1 MLRAS
6 VQALLERHPNLRAG
20 FRSLKQGKVVQVI
33 ATRVDVPWR
42 EVDLGGLEGA
52 AREAAVAGLLEED
65 RVARFEVGRPP
76 LLRCLLLR
84 LAPDRFRFVLTN
96 HHILLDGWSL
106 PLLIRELFALYEHG
120 GDDAGLARVRP
131 YRDYLAWLA
140 GQDRAAMVEEWRR
153 ALAGLSEPTLVAP
166 GRTDRTVTRPEHL
179 LTGLSE
185 EDTTA
190 LTGVARAH
198 GLTLNSLVQGV
209 WGVLLARL
217 TGRDDV
223 VFGVTVSGRPPQITG
238 IENMIGLFINTVPV
252 RVRLDPEVSLP
263 VVCAR
268 VQQQQARLM
277 DSHYV
282 GLAEIQR
289 AAGLGELF
297 DTLFVF
303 ENYPLDGDGVLPRA
317 GGVEVTGA
325 RSWDATHYPLSLAVI
340 PGRALRFR
348 LDYRAD
354 VFDADAA
361 AVIAERLVRL
371 LRAVAADPDRPTGRL
386 DILGGGERREL
397 AERFNDTACVLPA
410 AGLPEL
416 LAEQAER
423 TADAVAVVSDGV
435 SLTYRELHRRVNRL
449 AHRLI
454 GMGAGPEG
462 VVALV
467 LPRSVDLVVAVLAV
481 LKTGAAYLPVDA
493 DYPAQRVE
501 FMLDDARPVLAVT
514 TCATRG
520 MAGPVPQLVLDSPDT
535 TALLAAMPEH
545 EPADTDRTGPLSPA
559 HPAYVIYT
567 SGSTGRP
574 KGVVMTHEA
583 LLNLL
588 TFHRVESADVPST
601 TTAQFTSISFDVATQ
616 EILSALCFG
625 KTLAVPGDEVRKD
638 PSELLDWLERH
649 RVNEF
654 FAPTLVLEA
663 LCAVAEEEQR
673 DLPELRYLAQG
684 GEALTLSKHIRDF
697 CARGVGRQ
705 LHNHYGPSETHESTA
720 YTLPANTLNWPE
732 TAPIG
737 RPISNTRVYVLND
750 VLQPS
755 PYGETG
761 ELYIAGTCLARG
773 YLHRPGLTA
782 ERFLADPFASP
793 GARMYRTGDL
803 VRWNA
808 DGALEFIARADSQI
822 KIRGFRVEPG
832 EVEAVLG
839 SHPEVTRV
847 AVVAGDDAVQGKRL
861 VAYVVRPGA
870 THTPSALRSY
880 LRTRLPA
887 YMVPAFIVD
896 VDALPLMPNGKLDRR
911 ALPAPDET
919 YTVSGRR
926 PMNPQEEIVCELF
939 AEVLGLAAVDPDD
952 SFFDLGGH
960 SLSATRLT
968 NRIRSVLGLELPV
981 RAVFEAPSVAAL
993 AKLLRD
999 AGRARPSLEP
1009 EPRPDLLPLSFAQR
1023 RLWILDQME
1032 GPSPTYNIPLALRL
1046 TGSLSHEALQTALWD
1061 VVGKHEILRTI
1072 YSADE
1077 GVPCQVVLDS
1087 PQVRPPLDKI
1097 KVVEA
1102 ELSDTLTAASR
1113 QPFDLA
1119 VDCPW
1124 RASLFELD
1132 EKQHVLLLVVHHIAA
1147 DGWSLAPLYRD
1158 LAAAYAA
1165 RVAGEVPTWASLT
1178 AQYADYTIWQRQLLG
1193 SVDDPGSLLSQQ
1205 LVYWRERLDGLPDE
1219 LDLAADYAR
1228 PPVASHIGDT
1238 SHFVIPDDLHSML
1251 VAMGRD
1257 NQATLFMVLQAALA
1271 TLLTRLG
1278 AGDDIVI
1285 GSPIAGRTDENLHD
1299 LVGFFVNTLVLRTD
1313 LNGNPSFQE
1322 VLKRVRGNVLGA
1334 YMNQDLPFEHLVEDL
1349 NPTRS
1354 LSRNPLFQVML
1365 TVHNLDDLDL
1375 RMPGLSIAAEHVP
1388 SGISRTDLGFNFV
1401 ERRSQGGEPD
1411 GMDAVIEYNTDLWSK
1426 QSIEDLGLRYLQV
1439 LRQAVMDPAQP
1450 AHQIQILSADERRE
1464 LVESWTA
1471 VGIGEQESALPE
1483 LFRTQVAQ
1491 TPDTIAVQQG
1501 DETLTY
1507 QELDVRA
1514 SHIARLLVVRGVRQE
1529 DVVAVALPRSID
1541 LIASALAVMKVGAT
1555 YLPLDIGYPAER
1567 VGLILKEAQPAL
1579 LLTDSTAAAPY
1590 LPSAFPTVML
1600 DDAEIVTALTEG
1612 AMSGA
1617 PPAMDFGHVSALTA
1631 ACAVFTSGSTGTPKG
1646 VVLSHANVV
1655 NMATAHIEQ
1664 LGLKVGSRVL
1674 QTLSVAFDV
1683 AIADILMTLLSGATL
1698 VLADADTTMMGDELA
1713 HVLRRTA
1720 TTHATL
1726 PPAVLATVSD
1736 RDLPTLTCVVT
1747 GGEACTPD
1755 TVARWSHAVD
1765 MVNVY
1770 GATEVADCATM
1781 NHRHPGDRDPRAVGV
1796 VVDKARVYVLDQNL
1810 DPVPTAVVGEAYI
1823 AGPGVARG
1831 YLMRPGATAERFV
1844 PDIFGPPGTRMYRTG
1859 DRVRWRRDGNLEF
1872 LGRTDNQVKLRGFR
1886 IELGEIDAILAEHPA
1901 VSEARA
1907 MVREDR
1913 PGDRRLVAYVAPAPD
1928 ADATTAPTMLREYA
1942 IQQLPAH
1949 MVPAV
1954 VVVLDTL
1961 PLGPTGK
1968 VDYRA
1973 LPAPHY
1979 ESSSSDRPPNGPQE
1993 EMLCDLFAEVLGVA
2007 TVGVDDSFFELGG
2020 HSILAVQLINRIR
2033 DSLGAKIAIRDLFEA
2048 PTVFGL
2054 AGRLASD
2061 SNASAFEVLL
2071 PMRTTGQHAPLFCVH
2086 PAGGISWCYSG
2097 LINALGADYPIYGLQ
2112 ARGLA
2117 EPEELPSSIEEM
2129 ATEYAKHVRTVQPSG
2144 PYRLLGW
2151 SFGGIVAQAIAVQ
2164 LQRDGCEVEVLAILD
2179 AYPTAGSA
2187 AEAMLD
2193 GESAFAALFGAA
2205 EGVNESLDGKPLME
2219 LMRREGAAL
2228 GNLEDRHLAGIRDI
2242 FINNVQLARSHAPD
2256 VFDGDILFFS
2266 ATHGRT
2272 SDLPTSTAWRP
2283 YINGE
2288 IEDYAIPCQHSEMTQ
2303 PGPLREIGPILCAKL
2318 QKVTPV

>member
-1 MLRAS
+1 M
-6 VQALLERHPNLRAG
+6 
-20 FRSLKQGKVVQVI
+20 
-33 ATRVDVPWR
+33 T
-42 EVDLGGLEGA
+42 
-52 AREAAVAGLLEED
+52 
-65 RVARFEVGRPP
+65 
-76 LLRCLLLR
+76 
-84 LAPDRFRFVLTN
+84 
-96 HHILLDGWSL
+96 
-106 PLLIRELFALYEHG
+106 
-120 GDDAGLARVRP
+120 
-131 YRDYLAWLA
+131 
-140 GQDRAAMVEEWRR
+140 
-153 ALAGLSEPTLVAP
+153 
-166 GRTDRTVTRPEHL
+166 
-179 LTGLSE
+179 
-185 EDTTA
+185 
-190 LTGVARAH
+190 
-198 GLTLNSLVQGV
+198 
-209 WGVLLARL
+209 
-217 TGRDDV
+217 
-223 VFGVTVSGRPPQITG
+223 
-238 IENMIGLFINTVPV
+238 
-252 RVRLDPEVSLP
+252 
-263 VVCAR
+263 
-268 VQQQQARLM
+268 
-277 DSHYV
+277 
-282 GLAEIQR
+282 
-289 AAGLGELF
+289 
-297 DTLFVF
+297 
-303 ENYPLDGDGVLPRA
+303 
-317 GGVEVTGA
+317 
-325 RSWDATHYPLSLAVI
+325 
-340 PGRALRFR
+340 
-348 LDYRAD
+348 
-354 VFDADAA
+354 
-361 AVIAERLVRL
+361 
-371 LRAVAADPDRPTGRL
+371 
-386 DILGGGERREL
+386 
-397 AERFNDTACVLPA
+397 
-410 AGLPEL
+410 
-416 LAEQAER
+416 
-423 TADAVAVVSDGV
+423 
-435 SLTYRELHRRVNRL
+435 
-449 AHRLI
+449 
-454 GMGAGPEG
+454 
-462 VVALV
+462 
-467 LPRSVDLVVAVLAV
+467 
-481 LKTGAAYLPVDA
+481 
-493 DYPAQRVE
+493 
-501 FMLDDARPVLAVT
+501 
-514 TCATRG
+514 
-520 MAGPVPQLVLDSPDT
+520 
-535 TALLAAMPEH
+535 
-545 EPADTDRTGPLSPA
+545 PA
-559 HPAYVIYT
+559 HPAYIIYT

-583 LLNLL
+583 VLNLL
-588 TFHRVESADVPST
+588 AFHRAEAANVPST

-625 KTLAVPGDEVRKD
+625 KTLAIPGDEVRKD

-697 CARGVGRQ
+697 CERGVGRR
-705 LHNHYGPSETHESTA
+705 LYNHYGPSETHESTA
-720 YTLPANTLNWPE
+720 YTLPANTLNWPD

-737 RPISNTRVYVLND
+737 RPISNTRVYILND

-755 PYGETG
+755 PCGEIG
-761 ELYIAGTCLARG
+761 ELYIAGLCLARG
-773 YLHRPGLTA
+773 YLDRSGLTA
-782 ERFLADPFASP
+782 ERFVADPFASP

-803 VRWNA
+803 VRRNA
-808 DGALEFIARADSQI
+808 DGALEFISRADSQI

-832 EVEAVLG
+832 EVEAALG
-839 SHPEVTRV
+839 SHPEVTQV

-870 THTPSALRSY
+870 THTPSSLRSY
-880 LRTRLPA
+880 LRTRLPE

-919 YTVSGRR
+919 HTVSGRR
-926 PMNPQEEIVCELF
+926 PMNPQEEILCELF

-968 NRIRSVLGLELPV
+968 NRIRLVLGLELPV
-981 RAVFEAPSVAAL
+981 RAVFEAPSVAGL
-993 AKLLRD
+993 AKVLRD

-1023 RLWILDQME
+1023 RLWFLDQME

-1046 TGSLSHEALQTALWD
+1046 TGSLSHEALRMALWD
-1061 VVGKHEILRTI
+1061 VAGKHEILRTI
-1072 YSADE
+1072 YSADG
-1077 GVPCQVVLDS
+1077 GVPRQIILD
-1087 PQVRPPLDKI
+1087 PTQARPPLDKI
-1097 KVVEA
+1097 NVAEV
-1102 ELSDTLTAASR
+1102 ELSDALTAASR

-1132 EKQHVLLLVVHHIAA
+1132 ERQHVLLVVIHHIAA

-1165 RVAGEVPTWASLT
+1165 RVAGEVPTWAPLT

-1193 SVDDPGSLLSQQ
+1193 GLDDPESLISQQ
-1205 LVYWRERLDGLPDE
+1205 LAYWRERLDGLPDE

-1238 SHFVIPDDLHSML
+1238 VHFAIPDDLHKML

-1271 TLLTRLG
+1271 TLLNRLG
-1278 AGDDIVI
+1278 AGNDIVI

-1299 LVGFFVNTLVLRTD
+1299 LVGFFVNTLVLRTN

-1334 YMNQDLPFEHLVEDL
+1334 YMNQDLPFEHLVEDI

-1365 TVHNLDDLDL
+1365 TIHNLPDSDL
-1375 RMPGLSIAAEHVP
+1375 RMPGLSIAAEHVR

-1401 ERRSQGGEPD
+1401 ERRGQGGELD
-1411 GMDAVIEYNTDLWSK
+1411 GIAAVIEYNTDLWSK

-1450 AHQIQILSADERRE
+1450 AHLIQILAADERRQ

-1471 VGIGEQESALPE
+1471 VDVGEQESALPE
-1483 LFRTQVAQ
+1483 LFCAQVAQ
-1491 TPDTIAVQQG
+1491 NPDTIAVQQG

-1507 QELDVRA
+1507 QELDARA
-1514 SHIARLLVVRGVRQE
+1514 SHMARLLIARGIRHE

-1541 LIASALAVMKVGAT
+1541 LIASALAIMKIGAT

-1579 LLTDSTAAAPY
+1579 LLSDSKAAAQY
-1590 LPSAFPTVML
+1590 LPSAFPTMMV
-1600 DDAEIVTALTEG
+1600 DDAEIVTALAVG
-1612 AMSGA
+1612 VKSGGSSA
-1617 PPAMDFGHVSALTA
+1617 WDYGHVPALTA

-1664 LGLKVGSRVL
+1664 LGLQVGSRVL

-1698 VLADADTTMMGDELA
+1698 VLADSDTTLMGDELA
-1713 HVLRRTA
+1713 GVLRRTA
-1720 TTHATL
+1720 TTHAAL

-1736 RDLPTLTCVVT
+1736 RDLPALTCVVT
-1747 GGEACTPD
+1747 GGEACTSD
-1755 TVARWSHAVD
+1755 TIARWSQAVD

-1781 NHRHPGDRDPRAVGV
+1781 NHRPPGDRDPRAVGV
-1796 VVDKARVYVLDQNL
+1796 VVDKARLYVLDQNL
-1810 DPVPTAVVGEAYI
+1810 DPVPTGVVGEAYI

-1831 YLMRPGATAERFV
+1831 YLMRPGATAERFM

-1872 LGRTDNQVKLRGFR
+1872 FGRADNQIKLRGFR

-1901 VSEARA
+1901 VFEARA

-1913 PGDRRLVAYVAPAPD
+1913 PGDRRLVAYVVPTPGAGEL
-1928 ADATTAPTMLREYA
+1928 TPTMLREYA
-1942 IQQLPAH
+1942 TQQLPTY

-1973 LPAPHY
+1973 LPVPHY
-1979 ESSSSDRPPNGPQE
+1979 ESSSDRPPNGPQE

-2033 DSLGAKIAIRDLFEA
+2033 DSHGAKIAIRDLFEV
-2048 PTVFGL
+2048 PTVSGL
-2054 AGRLASD
+2054 AGRLGGD
-2061 SNASAFEVLL
+2061 SNANAFEVLL
-2071 PMRTTGQHAPLFCVH
+2071 PMRTTGQHVPLFCVH

-2097 LINALGADYPIYGLQ
+2097 LINALGVDYPIYGLQ

-2117 EPEELPSSIEEM
+2117 EPTELPSSIEEM
-2129 ATEYAKHVRTVQPSG
+2129 ATEYVNRIRAIQPSG

-2164 LQRDGCEVEVLAILD
+2164 LQRDGDQVDVLAILD
-2179 AYPTAGSA
+2179 AYPAVGSA
-2187 AEAMLD
+2187 TESTLD
-2193 GESAFAALFGAA
+2193 GEGAFAALFGAT
-2205 EGVNESLDGKPLME
+2205 EGTNEQLAGKPLME
-2219 LMRREGAAL
+2219 LIRREGVAL

-2242 FINNVQLARSHAPD
+2242 FINNVQLARSHVPD

-2266 ATHGRT
+2266 ATQGRT
-2272 SDLPTSTAWRP
+2272 SDLPTSAAWRP

-2288 IEDYAIPCQHSEMTQ
+2288 IEDYAIPCQHGEMTQ
-2303 PGPLREIGPILCAKL
+2303 SGPLREIGPILCEKL